1 MLHIIYSVPSE
12 IEARGPRA
20 KLAYKNALKTGKVKV
35 YRARIMLIGQGR
47 AGKTSLKKSLLGLP
61 FDPEEESTEGI
72 KIDPLKFE
80 IDIKQAKNWKR
91 TDEKF
96 GVSQFASDLAMM
108 VARELQE
115 NKDKKRGDE
124 KKVDKEDE
132 VKEEGKLIV
141 NLDQVKL
148 SRRN

>member
-1 MLHIIYSVPSE
+1 MIYSVPSE

-72 KIDPLKFE
+72 KIEPSKFE
-80 IDIKQAKNWKR
+80 IDIKQAKNWKS

-96 GVSQFASDLAMM
+96 CVSQFASNLAMM

-124 KKVDKEDE
+124 RKVDKEDE
-132 VKEEGKLIV
+132 VEEEGKLIV
-141 NLDQVKL
+141 NLVQVKL

>member
-1 MLHIIYSVPSE
+1 
-12 IEARGPRA
+12 
-20 KLAYKNALKTGKVKV
+20 
-35 YRARIMLIGQGR
+35 MLIGQGR
-47 AGKTSLKKSLLGLP
+47 AGKTSLQKSLLGLA

-72 KIDPLKFE
+72 KIEPSKFE
-80 IDIKQAKNWKR
+80 IDIDQVKNWKR
-91 TDEKF
+91 TDDLI
-96 GVSQFASDLAMM
+96 ASDLAMM
-108 VARELQE
+108 VARELKE

>member
-1 MLHIIYSVPSE
+1 
-12 IEARGPRA
+12 
-20 KLAYKNALKTGKVKV
+20 
-35 YRARIMLIGQGR
+35 MLIGQGR

-72 KIDPLKFE
+72 KIEPSKFE
-80 IDIKQAKNWKR
+80 IDIDQVKNWKR
-91 TDEKF
+91 TDDLI
-96 GVSQFASDLAMM
+96 ASDLAMM
-108 VARELQE
+108 VARELKE

>member
-1 MLHIIYSVPSE
+1 MIYSAPSE
-12 IEARGPRA
+12 IEARGPSA

-61 FDPEEESTEGI
+61 FDPEKESTEGI
-72 KIDPLKFE
+72 KMEPSKSE

-91 TDEKF
+91 TDETF
-96 GVSQFASDLAMM
+96 FVSQFASNLAMM

-124 KKVDKEDE
+124 RKVDKEDE
-132 VKEEGKLIV
+132 VEEEGKLIV
-141 NLDQVKL
+141 NLVQVKL

>member
-1 MLHIIYSVPSE
+1 MIYSVPSE

-20 KLAYKNALKTGKVKV
+20 KFAYKNALKTGKVKV

-72 KIDPLKFE
+72 KIEPSKFE
-80 IDIKQAKNWKR
+80 IDIDQVKNWKR

-96 GVSQFASDLAMM
+96 GVSQFSSDLAMM
-108 VARELQE
+108 MARELQE

>member
-1 MLHIIYSVPSE
+1 
-12 IEARGPRA
+12 
-20 KLAYKNALKTGKVKV
+20 
-35 YRARIMLIGQGR
+35 MLIGQGR

-72 KIDPLKFE
+72 KIEPSKFE
-80 IDIKQAKNWKR
+80 IDIDQAKNWKR

-132 VKEEGKLIV
+132 VEEEGKLIV